1 MKPFNLQDA
10 DGGRAGFTALS
21 DHIFEIAEPTYGEHR
36 SAAVHR
42 DLLAAAGF
50 RITDNVGGIPT
61 AFIAEA
67 GSGGPVIGI
76 LGEYDALPG
85 LNQQAGALQ
94 PTPSSTAPSEFG
106 HGCGHHL
113 LGSAAHRAAVLVKR
127 ELERTGAPGRVR
139 FYGCPAEEGGG
150 GKTFMVRAGAFAD
163 VDAAVTWHPSAS
175 QTKVASQSCL
185 AMISVRFRFH
195 GQAAHASTSPHLG
208 RSALDAVELMNVGV
222 QYLREHIP
230 QDARVH
236 YAVTNTGGG
245 APNVV
250 QAIAESYYYIRS
262 PQIGDVMT
270 VYDRVQQVAQGA
282 ALMTGTRVEV
292 LFETATSNYV
302 PNATLGRIMDKRLQR
317 LGAPAFDAE
326 DSRFAEALVATLS
339 DQERAAGAR
348 AAGVGAQAGALVHDV
363 RAYDPLDSS
372 CFPGS
377 TDVGDVSWVT
387 PTVKCWV
394 ACYPIGTVAHS
405 WQWVSAGKGGAAHKG
420 MLLASDV
427 MAETALAMFA
437 EPQVLDAAKAELATR
452 VGAGGYVC
460 PIPAEVAPPVLPV
473 PAA

>member
-1 MKPFNLQDA
+1 MKPLGLLDTE
-10 DGGRAGFTALS
+10 GGAAAFTALS
-21 DHIFEIAEPTYGEHR
+21 DHIFELAEPTYGEYR

-42 DLLAAAGF
+42 DLLAEAGF

-61 AFIAEA
+61 AFVAEA
-67 GSGGPVIGI
+67 GAGGPVIAI

-85 LNQQAGALQ
+85 LNQQAGAMRPEL
-94 PTPSSTAPSEFG
+94 SSTSPSEFG

-113 LGSAAHRAAVLVKR
+113 LGSAAHRAAVLIKR

-150 GKTFMVRAGAFAD
+150 GKTFMVRAGAFHD
-163 VDAAVTWHPSAS
+163 VDAAVTWHPSTR
-175 QTKVASQSCL
+175 TKVASQSCL

-195 GQAAHASTSPHLG
+195 GQAAHASTTPHLG

-250 QAIAESYYYIRS
+250 QAFAESYYYVRS
-262 PQIGDVMT
+262 PQIADAMT
-270 VYDRVQQVAQGA
+270 VYERVQQVAQGA
-282 ALMTGTRVEV
+282 AMMTGTRVEV

-302 PNATLGRIMDKRLQR
+302 PNAALGGIMDAKLQHR
-317 LGAPAFDAE
+317 GAPAFDAE
-326 DSRFAEALVATLS
+326 DARFADALAATLT

-348 AAGVGAQAGALVHDV
+348 GVGVGSQAGALSYEIQPYCPEDN
-363 RAYDPLDSS
+363 S

-427 MAETALAMFA
+427 MADTALALFGSP
-437 EPQVLDAAKAELATR
+437 EVLAAAKAELAAR
-452 VGAGGYVC
+452 IGPGGYVC
-460 PIPAEVAPPVLPV
+460 PIPPEVKPPIL
-473 PAA
+473 PAAAA

>member
-1 MKPFNLQDA
+1 MRPFHVRENDA
-10 DGGRAGFTALS
+10 DRARFIDLS
-21 DHIFEIAEPTYGEHR
+21 DKIFELAEPTYGEHL
-36 SAAVHR
+36 SSAVHR
-42 DLLAAAGF
+42 DLLAEEGF

-67 GSGGPVIGI
+67 GAGGPVLAV

-94 PTPSSTAPSEFG
+94 PTPSTTSPSNFG

-127 ELERTGAPGRVR
+127 ELERSGAAGRIR

-150 GKTFMVRAGAFAD
+150 GKTFMVRSGAFED
-163 VDAAVTWHPSAS
+163 VDAAITWHPSSS

-185 AMISVRFRFH
+185 AMISVRFRFN

-250 QAIAESYYYIRS
+250 QAVAESYYYIRS
-262 PQIGDVMT
+262 PQIGDAT
-270 VYDRVQQVAQGA
+270 AVYARVREVAQGA
-282 ALMTGTRVEV
+282 AIMTGTRVEV

-302 PNATLGRIMDKRLQR
+302 PNATLGRVMDEQLQQR
-317 LGAPAFDAE
+317 GAPTFNAE
-326 DSRFAEALVATLS
+326 DARFAEALSATLT

-348 AAGVGAQAGALVHDV
+348 AAGVGAQAGALTYEV
-363 RAYDPLDSS
+363 RAYDPKDNT

-405 WQWVSAGKGGAAHKG
+405 WQWVSAGKEGAAHKG

-427 MAETALAMFA
+427 MTDTALALFA
-437 EPQVLDAAKAELATR
+437 SPEVLQEAKVELAAR
-452 VGAGGYVC
+452 VGPRGYEC

-473 PAA
+473 LFA

>member
-1 MKPFNLQDA
+1 MTL
-10 DGGRAGFTALS
+10 
-21 DHIFEIAEPTYGEHR
+21 
-36 SAAVHR
+36 
-42 DLLAAAGF
+42 
-50 RITDNVGGIPT
+50 
-61 AFIAEA
+61 
-67 GSGGPVIGI
+67 
-76 LGEYDALPG
+76 LPG
-85 LNQQAGALQ
+85 LNQEAGALQ
-94 PTPSSTAPSEFG
+94 PTPSTSSPSNFG

-113 LGSAAHRAAVLVKR
+113 LGSAAHRAALLIKR
-127 ELERTGAPGRVR
+127 ELERTGAPGRIR

-163 VDAAVTWHPSAS
+163 VDAAITWHPSSS

-185 AMISVRFRFH
+185 AMISVRFRFY

-236 YAVTNTGGG
+236 YAITNTGGG

-250 QAIAESYYYIRS
+250 QAAAESYYYIRS
-262 PQIGDVMT
+262 PQISDAMT
-270 VYDRVQQVAQGA
+270 VYDRVQQVAHGA

-302 PNATLGRIMDKRLQR
+302 PNATLGRVMDAHLQQ

-326 DSRFAEALVATLS
+326 DTRFADAVAETLS

-348 AAGVGAQAGALVHDV
+348 MAGVGAQAGALVHDL
-363 RAYDPLDSS
+363 RPYIPTDDS

-387 PTVKCWV
+387 PTVKCL
-394 ACYPIGTVAHS
+394 GRLLSNRHR
-405 WQWVSAGKGGAAHKG
+405 GA
-420 MLLASDV
+420 
-427 MAETALAMFA
+427 
-437 EPQVLDAAKAELATR
+437 
-452 VGAGGYVC
+452 
-460 PIPAEVAPPVLPV
+460 
-473 PAA
+473 